1 MKQILIQKPQWGR
14 LASFALLIMCLPL
27 ISCNTNKASENKESS
42 ALTDS
47 IKEGLIAKNDTIEE
61 ESADKTDYAATQNEA
76 DLIPILIP
84 GGRYDPGTLETA
96 IDKTWMEFYRD
107 TITGDYHVDKA
118 QYVISSYYDDCLELN
133 QGGLDSP
140 RNCLFYLNMPTLKAG
155 KVDSVSIGRGY
166 IEPKTPFVID
176 FNGARY
182 TLQVEA
188 KTSEDTLYQ
197 AGEEYGDW
205 KDYRMTL
212 KKDNNPEILLFKI
225 PEFKDSVLRL
235 LFAGDIDKDGK
246 LDLVFDAH
254 TWYEEA
260 NITVFLSSLAT
271 DGILVKAAS
280 FSIQYDC

>member
-1 MKQILIQKPQWGR
+1 MKQILIQKSQWGR
-14 LASFALLIMCLPL
+14 LASFVLFIMCLPL
-27 ISCNTNKASENKESS
+27 ISCNTNKANEKKESS
-42 ALTDS
+42 TLTDS
-47 IKEGLIAKNDTIEE
+47 IKEELAAENDAIKE
-61 ESADKTDYAATQNEA
+61 ESADNTDYAAAQNEA
-76 DLIPILIP
+76 NLVPMLIP
-84 GGRYDPGTLETA
+84 GGRYAPGTLETA
-96 IDKTWMEFYRD
+96 IDTTWMEFYRD
-107 TITGDYHVDKA
+107 TKTGDYYVDKA
-118 QYVISSYYDDCLELN
+118 QYAISSYYDDCLELN
-133 QGGLDSP
+133 QGSLDSP
-140 RNCLFYLNMPTLKAG
+140 RNGLFYLNMPTLKAV
-155 KVDSVSIGRGY
+155 KIDSVSVGRGY
-166 IEPKTPFVID
+166 IDPKTPLVID

-182 TLQVEA
+182 TLEVEA
-188 KTSEDTLYQ
+188 KPSEDIPYQ

-212 KKDNNPEILLFKI
+212 KKDNDPKILLFKI
-225 PEFKDSVLRL
+225 PEFRDSVLRL

>member
-14 LASFALLIMCLPL
+14 LASFTLLIMCLPL

-133 QGGLDSP
+133 QGGLDSQCCFC
-140 RNCLFYLNMPTLKAG
+140 RRLFIAGCLQ
-155 KVDSVSIGRGY
+155 
-166 IEPKTPFVID
+166 IEFGHNLFFVK
-176 FNGARY
+176 F
-182 TLQVEA
+182 
-188 KTSEDTLYQ
+188 S
-197 AGEEYGDW
+197 
-205 KDYRMTL
+205 
-212 KKDNNPEILLFKI
+212 
-225 PEFKDSVLRL
+225 
-235 LFAGDIDKDGK
+235 FAIRCQFSSGK
-246 LDLVFDAH
+246 LGFRAFYISHCCFQRCFIRNLVDNEKCLPFMNGISFIDTYPGNYTTH
-254 TWYEEA
+254 LRTNF
-260 NITVFLSSLAT
+260 NILPPS
-271 DGILVKAAS
+271 
-280 FSIQYDC
+280 

>member
-1 MKQILIQKPQWGR
+1 M
-14 LASFALLIMCLPL
+14 
-27 ISCNTNKASENKESS
+27 
-42 ALTDS
+42 
-47 IKEGLIAKNDTIEE
+47 
-61 ESADKTDYAATQNEA
+61 
-76 DLIPILIP
+76 
-84 GGRYDPGTLETA
+84 
-96 IDKTWMEFYRD
+96 
-107 TITGDYHVDKA
+107 
-118 QYVISSYYDDCLELN
+118 
-133 QGGLDSP
+133 
-140 RNCLFYLNMPTLKAG
+140 LFR
-155 KVDSVSIGRGY
+155 S
-166 IEPKTPFVID
+166 
-176 FNGARY
+176 
-182 TLQVEA
+182 
-188 KTSEDTLYQ
+188 
-197 AGEEYGDW
+197 GEEYGDW